1 MAGGQRIDPYLN
13 FRFRVEIEGIQQA
26 GFMECTGLGSQI
38 EVVEYREGG
47 EVASV
52 RKLPGKVSYPD
63 ITLKWGITDSQE
75 LYQWHL
81 QVIHGNLVRKNG
93 SVVLLDSQGNEKLRW
108 NFFSAWPSKWTIPQ
122 VRRKAD
128 RSSGPPVTWRP
139 SRRPAGPAR
148 LARPPMFMPWG
159 RHLGIDAVPLA
170 GARPHHFRLLNSTLL
185 GGSNTSRTDGGAYFP
200 SK

>member
-47 EVASV
+47 EVASI

-108 NFFSAWPSKWTIPQ
+108 NFFSAWPSKWT
-122 VRRKAD
+122 
-128 RSSGPPVTWRP
+128 GPT
-139 SRRPAGPAR
+139 
-148 LARPPMFMPWG
+148 
-159 RHLGIDAVPLA
+159 
-170 GARPHHFRLLNSTLL
+170 LNAKGSDVAIEELTL
-185 GGSNTSRTDGGAYFP
+185 TCERQEQAT
-200 SK
+200 